1 MYNQYFGFREN
12 PFSIAPDPRYL
23 YMSEMHQDALA
34 HLDFGASS
42 EGCIILLTGEIGT
55 GKTTICRCFLERLEP
70 TAEVAVIINPGLTA
84 SELLATVCDEFRIET
99 EPGKQSTKY
108 YIDLLNQFLLRSYS
122 ENRKTLLVI
131 DEAQNLDKEALEMV
145 RLLTNLETNQHK
157 LLKIF
162 LLGQSEL
169 STVLAG
175 PDLTQVNQRI
185 TGRFHLSGLRSAEI
199 GDYIKHRISVAG
211 GGPRP
216 LFDKRA
222 VQRIH
227 RLTKGIPR
235 LINTLCDRSLLGAYA
250 EEKERVDETIVKK
263 AGRELFGAQPSG
275 KNIVIPVKSLVA
287 TATLFVLIMAIWVG
301 TTNDLFHLN
310 LDAILAPSSPST
322 TTTQSTA
329 AEATGGH
336 TSVPE
341 PLQIDQST
349 AEIPAALP
357 ENTVQPAEIE
367 TLKSSRPPGQPDKIS
382 PLSAPPRE
390 APLSYPPPVESEPLK
405 NSQDTL
411 IARPEPDLSES
422 PEQPP
427 MPAGTRIVIKTIEIN
442 E

>member
-1 MYNQYFGFREN
+1 MYNDYFGFREN

-70 TAEVAVIINPGLTA
+70 TAEVAVIINPGITA

-99 EPGKQSTKY
+99 GPGEHSTKH
-108 YIDLLNQFLLRSYS
+108 YIDLLNQFLLQSYS

-175 PDLTQVNQRI
+175 PDLTQINQRI
-185 TGRFHLSGLRSAEI
+185 TGRFHLSGLQSAEI
-199 GDYIKHRISVAG
+199 EDYIKHRISVAG
-211 GGPRP
+211 GGKRP

-222 VQRIH
+222 VKRIH
-227 RLTKGIPR
+227 RLTGGIPR

-250 EEKERVDETIVKK
+250 EEKGHVDETIVKK
-263 AGRELFGAQPSG
+263 AGLELFGAQPSG
-275 KNIVIPVKSLVA
+275 KNIVIPIKSLVA
-287 TATLFVLIMAIWVG
+287 TATLFVLIMGIWVG

-310 LDAILAPSSPST
+310 LDSILAPSSTS
-322 TTTQSTA
+322 STA
-329 AEATGGH
+329 SRSTDADASDGSSAG
-336 TSVPE
+336 PE
-341 PLQIDQST
+341 PMQSGQPALGRPGEVFET
-349 AEIPAALP
+349 INQKVEFDSPEIFQPAAQP
-357 ENTVQPAEIE
+357 EQISILSEPPQEAPILDPPLAEDE
-367 TLKSSRPPGQPDKIS
+367 TLVKSLDTPVAEPGPDIS
-382 PLSAPPRE
+382 ETS
-390 APLSYPPPVESEPLK
+390 
-405 NSQDTL
+405 
-411 IARPEPDLSES
+411 
-422 PEQPP
+422 EQPP
-427 MPAGTRIVIKTIEIN
+427 KPVSTRIVIKTIEIN

>member
-1 MYNQYFGFREN
+1 MYNDYFGFREN

-70 TAEVAVIINPGLTA
+70 TAEVAVIINPGITA

-99 EPGKQSTKY
+99 GPGEHSTKH
-108 YIDLLNQFLLRSYS
+108 YIDLLNQFLLQSYS

-169 STVLAG
+169 SAVLAG
-175 PDLTQVNQRI
+175 PDLTQINQRI
-185 TGRFHLSGLRSAEI
+185 TGRFHLSALQSTEI
-199 GDYIKHRISVAG
+199 EDYIKHRIAFAG

-222 VQRIH
+222 VKRIH
-227 RLTKGIPR
+227 RLTGGIPR
-235 LINTLCDRSLLGAYA
+235 LINTLCDRALLGAYA

-263 AGRELFGAQPSG
+263 AGRELFGNQSSG
-275 KNIVIPVKSLVA
+275 RNIVIPLKSLVA
-287 TATLFVLIMAIWVG
+287 AATLFVLIMAVWVG

-310 LDAILAPSSPST
+310 LDAILAPSSTPST
-322 TTTQSTA
+322 ASQSTDA
-329 AEATGGH
+329 DASDGSSTG
-336 TSVPE
+336 P
-341 PLQIDQST
+341 
-349 AEIPAALP
+349 
-357 ENTVQPAEIE
+357 
-367 TLKSSRPPGQPDKIS
+367 
-382 PLSAPPRE
+382 
-390 APLSYPPPVESEPLK
+390 
-405 NSQDTL
+405 
-411 IARPEPDLSES
+411 
-422 PEQPP
+422 
-427 MPAGTRIVIKTIEIN
+427 
-442 E
+442 